1 MLKIRQYLIRATNGD
16 PVVAN
21 AYLSY
26 VQTFDAYIGQVMTLQ
41 GPSPVFVS
49 KRPKKIEGQ
58 MEDWITTNRGAI
70 IQRAPES
77 GSKPVRVAQFPGTA
91 ALVRFY
97 AGSPD
102 VIQLDADDLDA
113 MSKLS
118 NGSELVGYLR
128 RTLLPKLNGNALAIL
143 LAWLDDDE
151 SDWAY
156 VPSDAQRILAHSLSN
171 P

>member
-1 MLKIRQYLIRATNGD
+1 MSKIRQYLIKAANGD

-26 VQTFDAYIGQVMTLQ
+26 VEIFDAYIGQVMTLQ
-41 GPSPVFVS
+41 GLSPAFVS
-49 KRPKKIEGQ
+49 KRPKEIERE
-58 MEDWITTNRGAI
+58 MEDWITANRGAI
-70 IQRAPES
+70 IQRVPES
-77 GSKPVRVAQFPGTA
+77 GSKSVRVAQFPGTA

-97 AGSPD
+97 ASSPD

-128 RTLLPKLNGNALAIL
+128 RTLVKKLNGNPLAIL
-143 LAWLDDDE
+143 LAWLDDEE

-156 VPSDAQRILAHSLSN
+156 VPSDAQRILNQSLSN